1 MIFTKGLFRQKALRF
16 DLPGKIDE
24 TFYTDIKTRI
34 AEDPQFNF
42 ETEAHVWKLYRVLL
56 IISLVTCLALVLLL
70 VSIVSEISIGSG
82 TYNRI
87 LFFVCCLIIIL
98 GMRPSIYFGM
108 LLFHFLKYGRDEK
121 KFHVDFIL
129 AIAES
134 DNFTDFTNRFYSGRY
149 SETTKVKGYY
159 LSLPIEPF
167 KAFAEDKG
175 MTTRLC
181 IYKRAKGDNYI
192 MLSNSVELISFI
204 ERQKGIIA
212 IETIDPVLRVI
223 KEQLEFP
230 YVYGSKRL
238 KYLID

>member
-24 TFYTDIKTRI
+24 AFYTDIKNRI
-34 AEDPQFNF
+34 AEDPHFNF

-56 IISLVTCLALVLLL
+56 IISLVTCIALILSLISIFLKIYNPVLL
-70 VSIVSEISIGSG
+70 VICVVIVFI
-82 TYNRI
+82 
-87 LFFVCCLIIIL
+87 
-98 GMRPSIYFGM
+98 GMRPSIFFGM
-108 LLFHFLKYGRDEK
+108 LLFRFIKYRRAEK
-121 KFHVDFIL
+121 KFHADFRQ

-149 SETTKVKGYY
+149 SETTGVKAYY
-159 LSLPIEPF
+159 LSMPIGPF
-167 KAFAEDKG
+167 KDFAEGK
-175 MTTRLC
+175 RLSANLC

-204 ERQKGIIA
+204 GRQEA
-212 IETIDPVLRVI
+212 IVVIEKNDPVLRVV

-230 YVYGSKRL
+230 FVYGNKRL